1 MNRLDQ
7 LRNEIG
13 GGGSVAA
20 EAPEEEQQ
28 PETSPAMTIVGV
40 VSVVGLFAWL
50 GFVNPWMLVF
60 AIGILL
66 SVFLHE
72 AGHFITARM
81 TGMKATQFFIGI
93 GPRIWSFHRG
103 ETEYGLRAIPVAAY
117 VRIIGMSNMDE
128 VPPADE
134 ARTYR
139 QQSYPRRMLVITA
152 GSIMHVII
160 AIVLL
165 FGVFANRGELR
176 EIDGARIAA
185 IEERGAA
192 DRAGLEPNDV
202 IVALD
207 GEPIIDDEEL
217 GELVRSYSPGDRI
230 TVDYRRDGVEQS
242 LDVGAGAQRRPSI
255 GVLRNGDAGRRQRP
269 RGRVPRGVDGEGCAA
284 EHHRARSDDVAV
296 DEGRVHGAQPCQHR
310 VARVRRQRGRDDA
323 ADHARRGDAGQR
335 PRRRLAGILRRAVPP
350 RRAER
355 VRRRVQHV
363 PVAAP
368 RRWPCGDR
376 QLRARPISAR
386 AALLRRRVEDD
397 AVRDGRDDGV
407 AAALHVRPLPRHHQ
421 TPRRMTER
429 RETRQIQVGSVAVGG
444 GAPISVQSMTITKT
458 ADVEGTLAQ
467 IYALAGAGCDIV
479 RCTCNEAAAAEGLA
493 QIVPRSPVPII
504 ADIHHQYRDGV
515 GGHGGGR
522 SGVAAQPGQHPQ
534 AGPDQGGGERGA

>member
-13 GGGSVAA
+13 GGGSVAV
-20 EAPEEEQQ
+20 EAPEEEQQQ
-28 PETSPAMTIVGV
+28 PETSPAMTIVGL

-72 AGHFITARM
+72 AGHFITARL

-103 ETEYGLRAIPVAAY
+103 ETEYGLRAVPVAAY

-139 QQSYPRRMLVITA
+139 RQTYPRRMLVITA
-152 GSIMHVII
+152 GSIMHIII

-242 LDVGAGAQRRPSI
+242 LDVALGRNSDRESEFFGMAMLGVGSGPGAEFREVSMAKAAQLSITELGPTTWQSTKGVFTVLNPVNIVSHVFGDNEDMTTRPTTLVGVTQVSGLVGDSQGFI
-255 GVLRNGDAGRRQRP
+255 GVVYLLAVLN
-269 RGRVPRGVDGEGCAA
+269 VFVGVFNMFPLLPLDGGHAA
-284 EHHRARSDDVAV
+284 IATY
-296 DEGRVHGAQPCQHR
+296 
-310 VARVRRQRGRDDA
+310 
-323 ADHARRGDAGQR
+323 
-335 PRRRLAGILRRAVPP
+335 
-350 RRAER
+350 ER
-355 VRRRVQHV
+355 VRSRRGGRYFADVSKMMPFAMAV
-363 PVAAP
+363 MMV
-368 RRWPCGDR
+368 
-376 QLRARPISAR
+376 
-386 AALLRRRVEDD
+386 LLLLFMSGLYLD
-397 AVRDGRDDGV
+397 
-407 AAALHVRPLPRHHQ
+407 
-421 TPRRMTER
+421 
-429 RETRQIQVGSVAVGG
+429 
-444 GAPISVQSMTITKT
+444 ITKP
-458 ADVEGTLAQ
+458 L
-467 IYALAGAGCDIV
+467 
-479 RCTCNEAAAAEGLA
+479 
-493 QIVPRSPVPII
+493 
-504 ADIHHQYRDGV
+504 
-515 GGHGGGR
+515 GG
-522 SGVAAQPGQHPQ
+522 
-534 AGPDQGGGERGA
+534 